1 MAGGTRFTPEE
12 KYAIFLEAA
21 AKSQPVGEILQRH
34 GLRPGELSRIREAV
48 RRGAV
53 AELSKGPG
61 RPKEDPEKRALRD
74 ELARV
79 EAALKEMSIR
89 AVLPDGLG
97 AAYCRQRPHGPT
109 PGSKAGGRAPA

>member
-21 AKSQPVGEILQRH
+21 AKSQPIGEILQRH

-53 AELSKGPG
+53 AELSRRPG

-74 ELARV
+74 QLNRG
-79 EAALKEMSIR
+79 EAALKALSSR
-89 AVLPDGLG
+89 RVLPHCPRPALR
-97 AAYCRQRPHGPT
+97 RQR
-109 PGSKAGGRAPA
+109 

>member
-1 MAGGTRFTPEE
+1 MAGGSRFTPEE

-21 AKSQPVGEILQRH
+21 AKGEPIGEILQRH

-53 AELSKGPG
+53 AELSRGPG

-89 AVLPDGLG
+89 VVLPDGPRP
-97 AAYCRQRPHGPT
+97 AFCRQRPHGAT
-109 PGSKAGGRAPA
+109 PGSRAGGQTSA

>member
-53 AELSKGPG
+53 AELSKRPG

-89 AVLPDGLG
+89 VVLPDGPG

-109 PGSKAGGRAPA
+109 PGSKAGGQTSA

>member
-1 MAGGTRFTPEE
+1 MTGGTRFTPEE

-21 AKSQPVGEILQRH
+21 AKTQPVNEILQRH

-89 AVLPDGLG
+89 AVLPEGLAPG
-97 AAYCRQRPHGPT
+97 FYRPRPHGAT
-109 PGSKAGGRAPA
+109 TGS

>member
-1 MAGGTRFTPEE
+1 M
-12 KYAIFLEAA
+12 
-21 AKSQPVGEILQRH
+21 
-34 GLRPGELSRIREAV
+34 

-89 AVLPDGLG
+89 VVLPDGLG
-97 AAYCRQRPHGPT
+97 PGFCRQRPHGAT
-109 PGSKAGGRAPA
+109 PGSKVGGQPPA